1 MGCGDTSHKGGAGLG
16 DLRRRRRAPVTV
28 TLSKPEVERMTD
40 LLTTGSKPFR
50 REVDL
55 RLLIMRLAVWSEEQ
69 SGVVQ
74 ASEMA
79 RERFFLPDGT
89 INPNVIVDHETRE
102 ET

>member
-1 MGCGDTSHKGGAGLG
+1 MGCGDTSQKGGGLG
-16 DLRRRRRAPVTV
+16 DLRRRHRAPVTI

-40 LLTTGSKPFR
+40 LLTTGPKPFR

-55 RLLIMRLAVWSEEQ
+55 RLLIMRLAVWCEEQ

-74 ASEMA
+74 ATKMS

-89 INPNVIVDHETRE
+89 INPNVIVVHESRE